1 MNTTTSFAITA
12 AMLAWSAATNASDAE
27 RGQNKS
33 AACIA
38 CHGAIGISQNPMF
51 PHIAGQQATYLE
63 MQLENFR
70 NGERYHPLMTPIAQ
84 SLSAQDIA
92 DLAVYYSRI
101 GPLAGAEP

>member
-1 MNTTTSFAITA
+1 MNTTISLALA
-12 AMLAWSAATNASDAE
+12 AAAFAWSAAGANDVE
-27 RGQNKS
+27 RGQSKS

-38 CHGAIGISQNPMF
+38 CHGPVGISQNPMF

-70 NGERYHPLMTPIAQ
+70 TGERYHPLMTPIAQ
-84 SLSAQDIA
+84 TLSEEDIS

-101 GPLAGAEP
+101 GPLAGAAP